1 MPFAHL
7 RLALGETIHC
17 PSCGHAFALSDGLK
31 ASVLQRLEREQA
43 ASEKHLRDQIAAE
56 ERRKTD
62 RATASAATAHAKALA
77 AAKAEA
83 EFAISQVE
91 AERDTARRQL
101 DDAVAKALA
110 ASKTQHEG
118 DLAALRRLMT
128 EQDHAREEQLR
139 AHRESELAL
148 RKELLAA
155 DQARAN
161 AELAARRQLDKD
173 RAKIRA
179 DAMKEQQERDRRA
192 LADAEQKLAEAR
204 AANDD
209 LNRKLQ
215 QGSQQAQGEAGELDV
230 QRHLEA
236 TFRLDTI
243 ESVPAGVKGADFIQH
258 VRTPDGQDAGCI
270 VWEVKVTAKFRPAW
284 LEKLKADSLKLGA
297 RLSVLVTSAL
307 PPGCDR
313 PFFVHDNILIVAD
326 SLFKPFAELARE
338 FVLRQHLHAQL
349 AKTSDD
355 QMARLL
361 DYALRGALPQRL
373 NNALMS
379 LHTLSTEHQKEAN
392 YFMQHHAKRATLIKA
407 TADSLQSI
415 KGELSAIL
423 RDPEADRRFA
433 LPEAD
438 GGPLLEADS
447 AHPDDDTR

>member
-1 MPFAHL
+1 MPSQHL
-7 RLALGETIHC
+7 RLALSETIHC

-43 ASEKHLRDQIAAE
+43 ASEKQLRDQIAVE
-56 ERRKTD
+56 EQTQ
-62 RATASAATAHAKALA
+62 RASDSAAAAHEKALA

-83 EFAISQVE
+83 QLAIARIE

-101 DDAVAKALA
+101 DDAVAKAI
-110 ASKTQHEG
+110 ASAKAQNDGE
-118 DLAALRRLMT
+118 LAALRRLMA
-128 EQDHAREEQLR
+128 EQERAREEQLR
-139 AHRESELAL
+139 TLRESEVAL
-148 RKELLAA
+148 RKELRTA
-155 DQARAN
+155 DQARAD
-161 AELAARRQLDKD
+161 AELAALRKFDKE
-173 RAKIRA
+173 REKLRA

-243 ESVPAGVKGADFIQH
+243 EPVPAGVSGADFIQH

-270 VWEVKVTAKFRPAW
+270 VWEVKVTTQFRTAW
-284 LEKLKADSLKLGA
+284 LEKLKADSLKHGA
-297 RLSVLVTSAL
+297 RLSVLVTSVL
-307 PPGCDR
+307 PRGCDR

-379 LHTLSTEHQKEAN
+379 LHTLAIEHQREAA
-392 YFMQHHAKRATLIKA
+392 YFKKTHMKRDLLIKA
-407 TADSLQSI
+407 AADSLQSI

-423 RDPEADRRFA
+423 RDPEADRRLA
-433 LPEAD
+433 LPETD
-438 GGPLLEADS
+438 GEPLLEGS
-447 AHPDDDTR
+447 TTTDDPT